1 MECWCVVQKRDRLT
15 RLKQAR
21 DALRMDNIKLRHQ
34 GGLVGHLDLLRD
46 FEEQVDKVS
55 VLGWARVGQLRRLC
69 LYLWLNNMQ

>member
-55 VLGWARVGQLRRLC
+55 VLTTNCG
-69 LYLWLNNMQ
+69 

>member
-1 MECWCVVQKRDRLT
+1 MQKRDRLT

-55 VLGWARVGQLRRLC
+55 VLGWGSFVGRH
-69 LYLWLNNMQ
+69 LYLWLLNNM

>member
-1 MECWCVVQKRDRLT
+1 MQKRDCLT

-34 GGLVGHLDLLRD
+34 GGLVGHMDLLRD

-55 VLGWARVGQLRRLC
+55 VLGLGW
-69 LYLWLNNMQ
+69 